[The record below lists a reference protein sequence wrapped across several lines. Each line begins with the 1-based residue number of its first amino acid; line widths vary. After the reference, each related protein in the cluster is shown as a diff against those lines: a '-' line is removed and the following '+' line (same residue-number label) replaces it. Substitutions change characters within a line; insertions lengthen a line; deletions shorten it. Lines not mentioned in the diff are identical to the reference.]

1 MTLLAEYSEQ
11 TQVLLTS
18 VAYVHLKHAE
28 VSKTLPTNACQSVA
42 HYFEAKLLLL
52 DAIDFSLKIQSK
64 YGTSNKESS
73 FKRSSLESTLEDF
86 LAFWVHFQSILKRKN
101 SKVFELQAHCVSKG
115 AVWIY
120 HHGEWKVLVIL
131 VRYVEMIRSHLTWIT
146 SFCSPTLQIIQPE
159 HQQLIVD
166 NGALLHLVNLL
177 KRHKDGNGARAVY
190 SVIRRAADAI
200 ANLAHENSS
209 IKTCVRMEGGIPPLV
224 ELLEFTDTKV
234 QRVFAGACGPWH
246 LKTRKIRIRLLNA
259 TLFQPH
265 SDAMI

>member
-1 MTLLAEYSEQ
+1 M
-11 TQVLLTS
+11 
-18 VAYVHLKHAE
+18 
-28 VSKTLPTNACQSVA
+28 
-42 HYFEAKLLLL
+42 
-52 DAIDFSLKIQSK
+52 
-64 YGTSNKESS
+64 
-73 FKRSSLESTLEDF
+73 
-86 LAFWVHFQSILKRKN
+86 
-101 SKVFELQAHCVSKG
+101 
-115 AVWIY
+115 VWIY

-131 VRYVEMIRSHLTWIT
+131 
-146 SFCSPTLQIIQPE
+146 PE